1 MNYIYTFTLPVFVKS
16 LAALDEILVKADAF
30 LKEKGLEES
39 SLLELRLAPDMF
51 PFKKQVQM
59 ICDNAKGASAR
70 LAGMDVPSH
79 EDTEQSLNELR
90 ARIEKTL
97 DFLATIPESAFENAA
112 DRQITLPYFPGK
124 YMTGIGYASEYA
136 VPNFF
141 FHLTTA
147 YALLRKEGLAIGKA
161 DYLGGLPLKDL

>member
-1 MNYIYTFTLPVFVKS
+1 MNYIYAFTLPIFVKS
-16 LAALDEILVKADAF
+16 LAALDQILAKADAF
-30 LKEKGLEES
+30 LKEKGLEEAS
-39 SLLELRLAPDMF
+39 FLDLRLAPDMF

-59 ICDNAKGASAR
+59 ICDNAKGSSAR

-79 EDTEQSLNELR
+79 EDTEQSLSELR
-90 ARIEKTL
+90 ARIQKTL
-97 DFLATIPESAFENAA
+97 DFLATIPESAFEHAA

-147 YALLRKEGLAIGKA
+147 YALLRKEGVAIGKM